1 MLDDLVELLYR
12 YPGACRAVGRGLNSI
27 AGIAL
32 ICGAYAHVGT
42 SAVSI
47 ATGMTG
53 QPPATQAAQ
62 LLPGIWTWWVPES
75 LAGVLFYGAAFA
87 AGALLAVTANK
98 VERQLRAF

>member
-12 YPGACRAVGRGLNSI
+12 YPGACRAAGRGLNSI

-42 SAVSI
+42 TAASI
-47 ATGMTG
+47 ATGMAG
-53 QPPATQAAQ
+53 QPLVTQAAQ

-75 LAGVLFYGAAFA
+75 LAGLLFYGTAFA

-98 VERQLRAF
+98 VQRQLRAL